1 MAVRVRVSL
10 YPPKNSLD
18 PSAESVYNNS
28 LIDREIPMKKYAV
41 ALYSNFDGSM
51 LMDTVYAKSELEAGK
66 QFLLSQGDNTVTDM
80 INVNTLDELQQYV
93 FDQDHAIGV
102 LAVNETDWKKYSN
115 ATSSAMPVSIQ

>member
-1 MAVRVRVSL
+1 
-10 YPPKNSLD
+10 
-18 PSAESVYNNS
+18 
-28 LIDREIPMKKYAV
+28 MKKYAV

-66 QFLLSQGDNTVTDM
+66 QFLLSQGDSTVTDLTN
-80 INVNTLDELQQYV
+80 IHTLDELQEYV
-93 FDQDHAIGV
+93 FNMDHSIGV

>member
-1 MAVRVRVSL
+1 
-10 YPPKNSLD
+10 
-18 PSAESVYNNS
+18 
-28 LIDREIPMKKYAV
+28 MKKYAV

-66 QFLLSQGDNTVTDM
+66 QFLLSQGDNSVNDM
-80 INVNTLDELQQYV
+80 INVNTLDELKQYV

-115 ATSSAMPVSIQ
+115 ADSSAMPVSIQ